1 MKNIFRRSV
10 QIFHKDKKEGDKQDY
25 TGSSGSSGNSG
36 TDRSPTS
43 SLSKKDKKHSKHHQ
57 NESYSGDNSPTLSR
71 NHHDEIGHLQYTANH
86 HIATSHHSHSHNHNH
101 NHNHQLTQPIQQ
113 QQQTQHVNLASNN
126 YYIRHIYTNNQ
137 YDETTQIVMNNGIP
151 FIYNPNARKIFGV
164 PLTQV
169 PCRAGSNV
177 PIIIEK
183 LIDHIERTSLNSE
196 GLFRIPGVDLT
207 INQYIKLFDNG
218 EDVDVSPIEPY
229 TAAGLLKRFFRDLPV
244 FVPQSINK
252 RVVSLFIDEEGKKKP
267 VDMEILSNLRV
278 LVHQLPTVHFEVM
291 QELTNLLGKLMS
303 RSDQNKMTISNIA
316 ICLVPTLNCVPA
328 IVTYSIQMHDFFYN
342 EVFPQH
348 HLYYMRPYEEKLV
361 ESAPTQPINIMTT
374 SGGEKRYSSRPASI
388 TISGLLPSN
397 GQNNSPS
404 SSTITSTTITSPHDS
419 TAPITFTVTT
429 TFSPEQQQQ
438 MLQQQQQQQQQQ
450 EKQSSSSLSQSQQS
464 IQPISDTNSTK
475 SDRRTFRVD
484 PNLDLTQYIEDTQ
497 YNVNRNYLYNGGPSG
512 TTGTTP
518 NGGSLSIGGG
528 NGGNGGS
535 SLSVGSGGGN
545 GGSSL
550 SVGSNT
556 SVGVGGGGGGN
567 NTTDQS
573 KIYRRSVAYTNNE
586 DTKAAIQQ
594 IKEKIDRYSKEKKTR
609 EEKEREKLL
618 RYSIDLE
625 RYKDRTINNKQEK
638 RASRDINKEIERE
651 IEKKRLSPRERLNLF
666 GLSSSSS
673 SVNSTLT
680 RSTANI
686 ISTIDGSGGSNR
698 NSKNYGNG
706 SSSSSNRRYS
716 NTINQQLQMQLQ
728 QLQIQQQQY
737 QQTQQS
743 QIPLQYQ
750 QQQQQQQQQTT
761 TTTTTSSG
769 SNRFSSNRYKPVDL
783 TQSSSNFRYS
793 REIYDDDYYSNNN
806 LMMFGNEQPN
816 QTPISVSSSSAF
828 TRQRSQSCFEPEN
841 LVLLQQQYQQYQQQQ
856 QQQQQI
862 PFQANPQY
870 SNAVIEQ
877 KLDQIRDTINN
888 LHRDNRV
895 SRDYTHYLR
904 EVEDLRSSL
913 QKETVV
919 SNEFIKN
926 IELED
931 KLRREE
937 EKNQRLIEEI
947 HLLETYFILKE
958 KSKAKRLS
966 TTKDLLTRSRS
977 PTLPSSI
984 NMSTSSL
991 GSSSSSA
998 YNNNNNNNNVP
1009 K

>member
-25 TGSSGSSGNSG
+25 TSSGSSGS
-36 TDRSPTS
+36 DRSPTS

-57 NESYSGDNSPTLSR
+57 NEYGEGSPTLSR
-71 NHHDEIGHLQYTANH
+71 NHHDEIGHLHQQQQHVNH
-86 HIATSHHSHSHNHNH
+86 HIATNTHHHHHH
-101 NHNHQLTQPIQQ
+101 HQLPPHQQSPHIQQ
-113 QQQTQHVNLASNN
+113 QQPQQHVNLASNN
-126 YYIRHIYTNNQ
+126 HYIRHIYTNNQ
-137 YDETTQIVMNNGIP
+137 YDETTQINMNNGIP
-151 FIYNPNARKIFGV
+151 FIYNPNARKVFGV

-169 PCRAGSNV
+169 PRRAGSNV

-218 EDVDVSPIEPY
+218 EDVDVAPIEPY

-252 RVVSLFIDEEGKKKP
+252 RVVSLFIDEEGKKKQ
-267 VDMEILSNLRV
+267 VDMEILGNLRV

-291 QELTNLLGKLMS
+291 QELTSLLGKLMN

-361 ESAPTQPINIMTT
+361 EPTQPINIMTT

-438 MLQQQQQQQQQQ
+438 MLQQEKQQQQQQQQ
-450 EKQSSSSLSQSQQS
+450 QQQSSLSQSQQS
-464 IQPISDTNSTK
+464 MQPLSDTNSTK

-484 PNLDLTQYIEDTQ
+484 PNLDLTQYIEDSQ
-497 YNVNRNYLYNGGPSG
+497 YNINRNYLYNGGPTNGGGVS
-512 TTGTTP
+512 GTTP
-518 NGGSLSIGGG
+518 NGSSLSVGGG
-528 NGGNGGS
+528 AGGS
-535 SLSVGSGGGN
+535 SLSVGGGA
-545 GGSSL
+545 GGSNLSVSSSA

-556 SVGVGGGGGGN
+556 
-567 NTTDQS
+567 DQS
-573 KIYRRSVAYTNNE
+573 KLYRRSVAYTNNE

-625 RYKDRTINNKQEK
+625 RYKDRTINKQEK

-666 GLSSSSS
+666 GLASSSSS

-698 NSKNYGNG
+698 NSKNYGGN
-706 SSSSSNRRYS
+706 SSSNRRYS
-716 NTINQQLQMQLQ
+716 NSINQQLQMQLQ

-761 TTTTTSSG
+761 TTTTTTSSGG

-783 TQSSSNFRYS
+783 TQSSSSFRYS

-841 LVLLQQQYQQYQQQQ
+841 LLFLQQQYQQYQQQQQ

-919 SNEFIKN
+919 SNEYIKN

-977 PTLPSSI
+977 PTLPTSM

-998 YNNNNNNNNVP
+998 YNNNVP

>member
-25 TGSSGSSGNSG
+25 TSSGSSGS
-36 TDRSPTS
+36 DRSPTS

-57 NESYSGDNSPTLSR
+57 NEYGGDNSPTLSR

-86 HIATSHHSHSHNHNH
+86 HIATSHQHHQQPH
-101 NHNHQLTQPIQQ
+101 HQLTQSNQQ
-113 QQQTQHVNLASNN
+113 HHQQQHVNLASNN

-137 YDETTQIVMNNGIP
+137 YDETTQINMNNGIP
-151 FIYNPNARKIFGV
+151 FIYNPNARKVFGV

-267 VDMEILSNLRV
+267 VDMEILGNLRV

-438 MLQQQQQQQQQQ
+438 MLQQQQQQQQAQ
-450 EKQSSSSLSQSQQS
+450 EKQSLSQSQQS
-464 IQPISDTNSTK
+464 IQPISDTSSTK
-475 SDRRTFRVD
+475 SDRRTYRVD
-484 PNLDLTQYIEDTQ
+484 PNLDLTQYIEDSQ
-497 YNVNRNYLYNGGPSG
+497 YNVNRNYLYNGGGSSG
-512 TTGTTP
+512 ATGTTP
-518 NGGSLSIGGG
+518 NGSSLSI
-528 NGGNGGS
+528 GGNGGS
-535 SLSVGSGGGN
+535 SLSVGGGN

-556 SVGVGGGGGGN
+556 SVSSN
-567 NTTDQS
+567 NNNSNNNTTTTDQS

-666 GLSSSSS
+666 GLTSSSS

-706 SSSSSNRRYS
+706 SSSSNRRYS

-750 QQQQQQQQQTT
+750 QQQQTT

-769 SNRFSSNRYKPVDL
+769 SNNRFSSNRYKPVDL
-783 TQSSSNFRYS
+783 TQSSSSFRYS

-841 LVLLQQQYQQYQQQQ
+841 LLLLQQQYQQYQQQQ
-856 QQQQQI
+856 QQQQQV

-919 SNEFIKN
+919 SNEFMKN

-977 PTLPSSI
+977 PTLPTSI

-998 YNNNNNNNNVP
+998 YNNNNNNVS